1 MAAETEPGTPTPL
14 SARRGQLRALWRPL
28 GWGVAAALAVAAAV
42 FAGRTDTGSE
52 RLSLALTQARENQ
65 EPQAVASLPARVV
78 VDAEEARRLA
88 DAVRKLAADRD
99 RLNNRIAMLER
110 NLDDMTGSIKTVM
123 QANAAMQSVKEEPAK
138 KPAPLA
144 PITVP
149 SPAASAPPPPKPAA
163 VASAPPAP
171 EPAPAVIAKPSPPP
185 PGAEPIQAG
194 NVPLP
199 PVAPIRIANAE
210 AAADQPPAKIEYG
223 IDLGGALTVEAL
235 RGEWVQVKANFGPL
249 LTGLR
254 ALASPR
260 QRQNGVDY
268 RLVVGPLPTRAD
280 AARLCGKFNAARALC
295 HPAKF
300 AGEDLAQR

>member
-1 MAAETEPGTPTPL
+1 MAAEIEPDTQPTPPL
-14 SARRGQLRALWRPL
+14 ARRGRLRALWRPL
-28 GWGVAAALAVAAAV
+28 GWGIAAAIAVTAAFFV
-42 FAGRTDTGSE
+42 GRTDTGSE
-52 RLSLALTQARENQ
+52 RLSLALTQALENQ
-65 EPQAVASLPARVV
+65 EPQAVVSLPPRVV
-78 VDAEEARRLA
+78 VDADETRRLA

-123 QANAAMQSVKEEPAK
+123 QANAAMQGVNEEPAK

-144 PITVP
+144 PIAAP
-149 SPAASAPPPPKPAA
+149 SPVASAPPKPAA

-171 EPAPAVIAKPSPPP
+171 EPAAEIIAKPSPPP

-199 PVAPIRIANAE
+199 PVAPIRIANVE

-254 ALASPR
+254 PLASPR

-268 RLVVGPLPTRAD
+268 RLIVGPLPSRAD

-295 HPAKF
+295 HTAKF